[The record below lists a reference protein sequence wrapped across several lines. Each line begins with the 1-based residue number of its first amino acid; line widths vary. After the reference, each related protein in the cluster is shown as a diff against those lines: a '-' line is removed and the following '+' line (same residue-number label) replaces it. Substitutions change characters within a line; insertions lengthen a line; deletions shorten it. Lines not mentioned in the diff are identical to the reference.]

1 MVFQLHSPSLLQRRP
16 PLWHLISRTQHAL
29 ERVHYTKPQRMCSL
43 TKQRRHMMTVWTLV
57 MFQSLLGATPAAP
70 HRRFVECAG
79 VLPWEPVP
87 GSPDA
92 AWIALYSDD
101 IKAAVLRLSSSAR
114 LYVGELWTSRV
125 PPCDKWLNVD
135 SVNHEPPAEV
145 NFTFTFDARHT
156 RACWPAR
163 NLVTSVTCIL
173 CCCRPRPQCDCWRKT
188 PSWRRLAL
196 HVRVLGWRYLQT

>member
-1 MVFQLHSPSLLQRRP
+1 MARGGGRVGVPVEASPDCHAHTHCGWVTLCIEQLGAALFGSGCCMVCFAMAAS
-16 PLWHLISRTQHAL
+16 T
-29 ERVHYTKPQRMCSL
+29 
-43 TKQRRHMMTVWTLV
+43 TVW
-57 MFQSLLGATPAAP
+57 
-70 HRRFVECAG
+70 C
-79 VLPWEPVP
+79 
-87 GSPDA
+87 
-92 AWIALYSDD
+92 
-101 IKAAVLRLSSSAR
+101 SAR

-125 PPCDKWLNVD
+125 PPCDKWLIVD

>member
-1 MVFQLHSPSLLQRRP
+1 
-16 PLWHLISRTQHAL
+16 
-29 ERVHYTKPQRMCSL
+29 
-43 TKQRRHMMTVWTLV
+43 MTVWTLV

-114 LYVGELWTSRV
+114 F
-125 PPCDKWLNVD
+125 
-135 SVNHEPPAEV
+135 VNHEPPAEV
-145 NFTFTFDARHT
+145 NFTFTFDAGG
-156 RACWPAR
+156 
-163 NLVTSVTCIL
+163 V
-173 CCCRPRPQCDCWRKT
+173 Q
-188 PSWRRLAL
+188 
-196 HVRVLGWRYLQT
+196 